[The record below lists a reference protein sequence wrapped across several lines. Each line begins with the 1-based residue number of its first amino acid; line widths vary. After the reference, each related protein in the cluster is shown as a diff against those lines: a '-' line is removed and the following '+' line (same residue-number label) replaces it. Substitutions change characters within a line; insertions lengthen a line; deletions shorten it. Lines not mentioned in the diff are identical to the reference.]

1 MKLKSFI
8 AVALSVLSLSAC
20 SQNSADYPRYDTS
33 DVEGSV
39 QYLLDLTIANFAPE
53 SLDDFNHYFN
63 SCEDLFVNDS
73 DREAFFN
80 YEEKKDNL
88 VLGINLNSFSA
99 IYSVSDSLGKNY
111 RITLDLVQGSSTETV
126 DVYYLMNNEG
136 KIRDVSIV
144 KGGSTR
150 V

>member
-1 MKLKSFI
+1 M
-8 AVALSVLSLSAC
+8 
-20 SQNSADYPRYDTS
+20 
-33 DVEGSV
+33 
-39 QYLLDLTIANFAPE
+39 
-53 SLDDFNHYFN
+53 
-63 SCEDLFVNDS
+63 NDS